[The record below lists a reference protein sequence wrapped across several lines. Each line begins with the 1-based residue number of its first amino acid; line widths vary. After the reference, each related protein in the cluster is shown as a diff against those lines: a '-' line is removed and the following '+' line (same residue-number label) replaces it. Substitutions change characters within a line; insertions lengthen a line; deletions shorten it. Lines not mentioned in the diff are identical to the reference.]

1 MTQPITAKVKHP
13 RGLYVLF
20 FTEMWERFGYYLMI
34 GIFFLYLTDTV
45 SHGGRGL
52 DNVAAVSIVGTYVA
66 LIYLTPFI
74 GGLIAD
80 RILGY
85 TKSIFLGGTLLA
97 LGYFLI
103 ALNGSDAVMY
113 CGLLSAIVGNGFFK
127 PNISTLLG
135 NIYNRPDLRPRKDI
149 AYNIFYMGI
158 NIGAFVCNFVAA
170 YLRNNY
176 TWGYAFAAAGVGMLL
191 ALIWFATGL
200 KHVKHADVI
209 KPVHEGDIPI
219 SKIGFYVFLPAFI
232 TGAIGW
238 FIPGNILGSDSN
250 DAFIFACVPI
260 IIFYF
265 SLWYRAKGFEKKR
278 ISTLLILFGVSIIF
292 WNIYN
297 QNSTALTIWA
307 QTYTDREAPK
317 IIQPALK
324 PFGFLETVDTKPTEV
339 PVVDNQFR
347 PQSDANGKV
356 LTKQGTDLYFQ
367 NLQKDKYPPPGEDLK
382 LISTEIY
389 QSVNPFWI
397 IVLTPVVVAFFGWMK
412 ARGKELSTPSKFA
425 WGTLIAGLSSLIMV
439 GACLSTDIY
448 VNKVSSWWIVSSY
461 GVFTI
466 SELFVSPVGLS
477 LTSKVAPRR
486 LTALMMG
493 GWFITTSLG
502 GKISGI
508 LAGFWDKFDNKAVFF
523 AISAVAAIVACFLL
537 LPLTNRLNKVV
548 VEAAASDE

>member
-1 MTQPITAKVKHP
+1 MANTARVEGKHP

-20 FTEMWERFGYYLMI
+20 FTEMWERFGFYLMI
-34 GIFFLYLTDTV
+34 GIFYLYLTDTV

-52 DNVAAVSIVGTYVA
+52 DTAPAISIVGTYVA
-66 LIYLTPFI
+66 LIYLTPFL

-85 TKSIFLGGTLLA
+85 TKSIFLGGCLLA

-103 ALNGSDAVMY
+103 AMNGSDALMY
-113 CGLLSAIVGNGFFK
+113 SGLFSAIVGNGFFK

-135 NIYNRPDLRPRKDI
+135 NIYNRPDLKPKKDI
-149 AYNIFYMGI
+149 AFNIFYMGI
-158 NIGAFVCNFVAA
+158 NIGAFTCNFVAA

-176 TWGYAFAAAGVGMLL
+176 TWGWAFAAAGVGMILSIIIL
-191 ALIWFATGL
+191 AIGL
-200 KHVKHADVI
+200 RHVKHADVI
-209 KPVHEGDIPI
+209 KPAQKGDMRI
-219 SKIGFYVFLPAFI
+219 SQILIKVFLPALI
-232 TGAIGW
+232 AGAIGW

-265 SLWYRAKGFEKKR
+265 SLWYKATGFERKR

-292 WNIYN
+292 WNIYS

-317 IIQPALK
+317 AIQPALK
-324 PFGFLETVDTKPTEV
+324 PFGFLETVNTKSTEV
-339 PVVDNQFR
+339 PVVDKQFR
-347 PQSDANGKV
+347 AQSDDKGKV
-356 LTKQGTDLYFQ
+356 LTKQGTNLYFQ
-367 NLQKDKYPPPGEDLK
+367 NLQKDKYPPEGQDLK

-397 IVLTPVVVAFFGWMK
+397 IALTPVVVAFFTW
-412 ARGKELSTPSKFA
+412 RQRIGKTLSTPSKFA
-425 WGTLIAGLSSLIMV
+425 WGTLIAGLSSVVMIV
-439 GACLSTDIY
+439 ACLSTNIY
-448 VNKVSSWWIVSSY
+448 FNKVSSWWIVSSY

-502 GKISGI
+502 AKISGI

-537 LPLTNRLNKVV
+537 LPLTKKLNTIVE
-548 VEAAASDE
+548 EAAASDD